1 MERAPRDRCTVAA
14 RDRRAVKLVV
24 NADDLGYTPGVTR
37 GIVRAHREGI
47 VTAATLMVNA
57 PDTAGAARAARETPS
72 LDVGVHLV
80 FTYGHPLTD
89 PARIPSL
96 VNADGRFPRM
106 TDVASERR
114 AARDDVLV
122 EARAQYER
130 AREILGREP
139 THIDTHHWIHDV
151 PAIED
156 GVAALATET
165 GAALRSHDPA
175 QRDRFRA
182 RGIRTTDR
190 FVREFQHAGS
200 IDVPALVSLLERI
213 AAEGGVVELMTHPG
227 DPDAA
232 LLGGSAYA
240 EQRGVEL
247 ATLTDARVGA
257 AVARLDIELVDY
269 RAV

>member
-1 MERAPRDRCTVAA
+1 M
-14 RDRRAVKLVV
+14 KLVV

-37 GIVRAHREGI
+37 GIVRAHRDGI

-57 PDTAGAARAARETPS
+57 PDTDGAARAARETPT

-80 FTYGHPLTD
+80 FTYGRPLTD

-96 VNADGRFPRM
+96 VDADGRFPRVS
-106 TDVASERR
+106 DVTRERR
-114 AARDDVLV
+114 ADGDEVFA

-130 AREILGREP
+130 ARELLGREP
-139 THIDTHHWIHDV
+139 THLDTHHWIHDV
-151 PAIED
+151 PGIEE
-156 GVAALATET
+156 GVAALAKET
-165 GAALRSHDPA
+165 GAALRAHDPA

-190 FVREFQHAGS
+190 FVREFQHTGS
-200 IDVPALVSLLERI
+200 IDVAALLALLERI
-213 AAEGGVVELMTHPG
+213 AAERGVIELMTHPG

-232 LLGGSAYA
+232 LLAGSTYA
-240 EQRGVEL
+240 AERGVEL
-247 ATLTDARVGA
+247 ATLTDPHVA
-257 AVARLDIELVDY
+257 AALGPLGIELVDY